1 MEKYSL
7 NDFSQGKAFISNEKG
22 TYCINVKGEKLFE
35 LSPDI
40 KCTTYTE
47 EDIAIVEKNGE
58 YAVLNNHGNFLTTFA
73 YSSIDEYSHVVE
85 RHGKYGCIDI
95 ITGQSVLP
103 CMYDDGMFYFEDGY
117 AVVEYRN
124 KAGVVDNRKNKL
136 IPFEYDTLTYAGHN
150 LFAASKD
157 SKYGIINYKKRQMC
171 KFKYDEL
178 FPIGSDDCLFI
189 AVIMEKYGLIDC
201 NGNEVV
207 HIEYEDAKPFARTNE
222 FVSFGMSG
230 KYGIYSI
237 SRREFITEIIYED
250 VCYCD
255 DGNYFIVRKDGQTF
269 FVDSCG
275 EQIDFPLFYPDD
287 YRRECTLHN
296 TFFEGVRPVSDG
308 KYVGVINRQG
318 ELVIPYQYK
327 SVRFSNEGLMAV
339 VDKNNKEGYIDR
351 KGITRI
357 SFGKY
362 HDCKDFH
369 CGVAKVKTNKDEE
382 VYIDKSGEIISLL
395 KTLT

>member
-58 YAVLNNHGNFLTTFA
+58 YAVIDNHGNFLTSFA
-73 YSSIDEYSHVVE
+73 YSSINEVSHVVE
-85 RHGKYGCIDI
+85 RKGFYGCIDI
-95 ITGQSVLP
+95 TTGLSILP
-103 CMYDDGMFYFEDGY
+103 CWYEEGIFCFEDGY
-117 AVVEYRN
+117 ATVKSHGKYG
-124 KAGVVDNRKNKL
+124 AVDIRKNIIL
-136 IPFEYDTLTYAGHN
+136 PFEYDNLLYAGHN
-150 LFAASKD
+150 LFTALKD
-157 SKYGIINYKKRQMC
+157 NKYGIINYKKRRMC
-171 KFKYDEL
+171 KFKYDDL
-178 FPIGSDDCLFI
+178 FPINSDDCLLI
-189 AVIMEKYGLIDC
+189 AVIMGKYGLIDC
-201 NGNEVV
+201 NGNEIV

-222 FVSFGMSG
+222 FVAFGTG
-230 KYGIYSI
+230 EKYGIYSI
-237 SRREFITEIIYED
+237 SRRDFITEITYED

-255 DGNYFIVRKDGQTF
+255 DGNYFIVKKDGQTSF
-269 FVDSCG
+269 IDACG
-275 EQIDFPLFYPDD
+275 EQKDFPVFYPDD

-327 SVRFSNEGLMAV
+327 SIRFSNEGLMAV
-339 VDKNNKEGYIDR
+339 VDKNNREGYIDR
-351 KGITRI
+351 KGRTII

-362 HDCKDFH
+362 HECRDFH
-369 CGVAKVKTNKDEE
+369 CGVARVKTHEDEE
-382 VYIDKSGEIISLL
+382 VYIDKTGEIIKLNL
-395 KTLT
+395 N